1 VHPGDNLS
9 QGWLIILRIGVV
21 NYHEN
26 LVSKLVIYLE
36 NLQETNLLVVAI
48 SMTVVWDCFA
58 EFILSVA

>member
-9 QGWLIILRIGVV
+9 QGWLIILRIEVV

-36 NLQETNLLVVAI
+36 NLRK
-48 SMTVVWDCFA
+48 
-58 EFILSVA
+58 